1 MSTSTD
7 NLLPLNLPPIEPR
20 LRRDPAIG
28 LMIFDPL
35 RDKFVAL
42 TPEEWVRQH
51 FTAWLVRDYGFPPA
65 MMANEVGLRLNGT
78 LRRCDTVVYMPQGM
92 RPLAIVEYKAPHI
105 PITQKVI
112 DQILRYNIV
121 LQVPCLLVSNGRKV
135 IGMLNRREG
144 TTEYLDRIPDYD
156 RLREYA
162 ISKFYTL

>member
-1 MSTSTD
+1 MWEIS
-7 NLLPLNLPPIEPR
+7 IPR
-20 LRRDPAIG
+20 AELQLRREVTDAIG
-28 LMIFDPL
+28 VYDPL
-35 RDKFVAL
+35 RGKWVVL